1 MSRELKFRVWL
12 KPTYEHKCE
21 FMDRYGKKLPDL
33 YCRLYT
39 QDVFFDD
46 TWLDT
51 DDYEDIIVEQYTGL
65 KDKNGKEI
73 YEGDIVEFGLSGR
86 AERGYV
92 AYADEYASF
101 EVYSKRDFIFGCLF
115 GHAGKVIGNIH
126 ENPELLGGE
135 E

>member
-1 MSRELKFRVWL
+1 MSRTIKYRAWDSFAKKFKYGRRVVD
-12 KPTYEHKCE
+12 H
-21 FMDRYGKKLPDL
+21 
-33 YCRLYT
+33 YT
-39 QDVFFDD
+39 N
-46 TWLDT
+46 W
-51 DDYEDIIVEQYTGL
+51 EQSTGF

-92 AYADEYASF
+92 TYADEYASF

-126 ENPELLGGE
+126 ESPELLGGE
-135 E
+135 K